1 MSIETNCSLLINKYK
16 KRKSTLDPVQKK
28 LGQLNSLTAATN
40 PFSDIQRKVNQPP
53 HIAPTLASCS
63 ARHKNGGP
71 TDVHCPQGFSKVIWE
86 YKAFGTRG
94 STPHGRALEWKLQIL
109 SLLIT
114 LKQNEC
120 HPPFQSCKGHASVND
135 PSHMISKKA
144 SVDPSTGNVQMRC
157 PSFILSVP
165 HHSRVSRGREYN
177 PS

>member
-1 MSIETNCSLLINKYK
+1 MSTKANLGLCRKKGKNHSTQDSRVVPHRGTNWAALWLTAQIRRDAVLSESYGRGCLTIHIMSIETNCSLLINKYK

-114 LKQNEC
+114 LKT
-120 HPPFQSCKGHASVND
+120 K
-135 PSHMISKKA
+135 
-144 SVDPSTGNVQMRC
+144 
-157 PSFILSVP
+157 
-165 HHSRVSRGREYN
+165 
-177 PS
+177 